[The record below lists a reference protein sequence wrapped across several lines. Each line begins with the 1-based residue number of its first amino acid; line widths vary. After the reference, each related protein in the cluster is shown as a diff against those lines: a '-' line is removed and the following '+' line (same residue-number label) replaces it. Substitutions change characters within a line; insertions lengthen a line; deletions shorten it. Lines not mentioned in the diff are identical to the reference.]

1 MNGDC
6 SSFRFP
12 APVTGMKAA
21 SKRNKGIR
29 GLEFYFDGRSATV
42 GDMDGWKVNTQS
54 WSFTEE
60 NALMGVYGEESANG
74 IEKLGMVTMNWACQ
88 AEKDAEAAAAA
99 AAAAAAYDKKNN
111 LTQVVETEEE
121 VGPLGLS
128 IFTWGIIV
136 FGLISF
142 CVLLNL
148 TFCALRKGFGKKE
161 HITVTTVETI
171 TPVAKKGR
179 KSRKK
184 TAGDIENNIENSSSK
199 LAGPSVYP
207 ELN

>member
-1 MNGDC
+1 M
-6 SSFRFP
+6 
-12 APVTGMKAA
+12 
-21 SKRNKGIR
+21 
-29 GLEFYFDGRSATV
+29 
-42 GDMDGWKVNTQS
+42 
-54 WSFTEE
+54 
-60 NALMGVYGEESANG
+60 
-74 IEKLGMVTMNWACQ
+74 
-88 AEKDAEAAAAA
+88 
-99 AAAAAAYDKKNN
+99 
-111 LTQVVETEEE
+111 ETEEPA
-121 VGPLGLS
+121 GPLGLS

-161 HITVTTVETI
+161 NITVSTVETI

-184 TAGDIENNIENSSSK
+184 TAGDIENNIVHSGSK

>member
-6 SSFRFP
+6 SSFRF
-12 APVTGMKAA
+12 AGPVTGLKAA

-29 GLEFYFDGRSATV
+29 GLEFYFEGRSATV

-74 IEKLGMVTMNWACQ
+74 IEKLGMITMSWACQ

-99 AAAAAAYDKKNN
+99 AAAAAANGEATT
-111 LTQVVETEEE
+111 LTQVIETEEPS
-121 VGPLGLS
+121 GPLGLS
-128 IFTWGIIV
+128 IFTWGIIA

-161 HITVTTVETI
+161 SITVTTVETI
-171 TPVAKKGR
+171 TPVAKKER
-179 KSRKK
+179 RSRKK
-184 TAGDIENNIENSSSK
+184 ITNDIENNIENSSSK
-199 LAGPSVYP
+199 LAGPSKYP

>member
-12 APVTGMKAA
+12 GPVTGLKAA

-29 GLEFYFDGRSATV
+29 GLEFYFEGRSATV

-60 NALMGVYGEESANG
+60 NALMGAYGEESANG
-74 IEKLGMVTMNWACQ
+74 IEKLGMVTMSWACQ

-99 AAAAAAYDKKNN
+99 AAAANAYTSTT
-111 LTQVVETEEE
+111 LREVVETEEPS
-121 VGPLGLS
+121 GPLGLS
-128 IFTWGIIV
+128 IFTWGIIA

-161 HITVTTVETI
+161 NITVATVETI
-171 TPVAKKGR
+171 TPVAKKER
-179 KSRKK
+179 RSRKK
-184 TAGDIENNIENSSSK
+184 TANDIENNIVHSSSK